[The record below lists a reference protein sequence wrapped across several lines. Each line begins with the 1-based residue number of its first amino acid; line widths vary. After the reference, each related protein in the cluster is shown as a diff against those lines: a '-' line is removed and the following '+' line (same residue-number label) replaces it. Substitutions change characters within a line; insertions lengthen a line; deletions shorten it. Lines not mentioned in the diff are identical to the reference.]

1 MFTLNGKKL
10 ICILISFNHRLVRD
24 IIYRHGYYIYSNGYH
39 MLCWVY
45 YTYSQGE
52 PIYRQEDHKY
62 SLVYHTYSIQLGIQY
77 TQQGISFLQPWILY
91 RYLKISYGW
100 NLPGSTSLLAEC
112 HQIMCKED
120 VLLGSFFHRNAQIL
134 LHSFNERQCAKNM

>member
-39 MLCWVY
+39 MLCWVR

-62 SLVYHTYSIQLGIQY
+62 SLVISYIQY
-77 TQQGISFLQPWILY
+77 TTRDTIYIARYIIPIAMDIIQISKNIIWLESTRKYIPSSQLSPNHVQSRRSPWVIFTKKCMNPFAFFQRKVAY
-91 RYLKISYGW
+91 RK
-100 NLPGSTSLLAEC
+100 
-112 HQIMCKED
+112 
-120 VLLGSFFHRNAQIL
+120 
-134 LHSFNERQCAKNM
+134 